1 MAVGGRGPRV
11 IFRNTSHRD
20 KKNTSSSSSSS
31 SKDGGCPIKKPSF
44 RCERP
49 RTTRYTNQPQSS
61 IQSIH
66 QPSVIY
72 KKNGTKKRKQ
82 RSKQRAR
89 VGLKATTLTPN
100 VRRQAGRQAGSPVSE
115 IVSAGTRTRK
125 GHRGSLT
132 GCPPTPNPSRTH
144 PRGFQQGGQST
155 IAPPYRPRPSVK
167 ATPYPEGQASESRN
181 KANNRHRM
189 LLLILAR
196 ITRAT

>member
-100 VRRQAGRQAGSPVSE
+100 VRRQAGRQAGRQGRQ
-115 IVSAGTRTRK
+115 SARSSAQVHVPERVIEAASQAA
-125 GHRGSLT
+125 HPRQ
-132 GCPPTPNPSRTH
+132 TH
-144 PRGFQQGGQST
+144 PAHTPEASSRGGSQQS
-155 IAPPYRPRPSVK
+155 PPPIGHALP
-167 ATPYPEGQASESRN
+167 
-181 KANNRHRM
+181 
-189 LLLILAR
+189 
-196 ITRAT
+196 